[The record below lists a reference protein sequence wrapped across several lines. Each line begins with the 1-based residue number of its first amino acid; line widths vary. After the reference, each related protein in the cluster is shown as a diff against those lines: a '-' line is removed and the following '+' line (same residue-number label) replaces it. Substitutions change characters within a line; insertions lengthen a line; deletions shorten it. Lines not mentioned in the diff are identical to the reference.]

1 MGRIWMIAV
10 VCLLAWG
17 MVVQAQPVAPCS
29 AETVRG
35 YYGFEYEGVVF
46 MPLAPGGPPAPVP
59 VTLVGT
65 VSVDRGR
72 FLPGGRFIM
81 STPMGSQAVPI
92 TMGQMEVAPDCTG
105 TLVWRARFGGPD
117 APESAPAREQLMI
130 LDGGSKILSVMET
143 GALGPAAITGTIFRL
158 NSSGIPQGCRQAAYR
173 GTYTAIC
180 RGYQTVSGIEM
191 PLPIVGRVNATVR
204 GDGSITAGNAFQV
217 IGGVPVPATGQ
228 GGKVTVNEDCT
239 GLVETLVQM
248 PGMGTVKF
256 TLPSVFT
263 PDGKEI
269 YAVSDDAAVSCRG
282 HRVGN

>member
-1 MGRIWMIAV
+1 MIRIWMITV
-10 VCLLAWG
+10 VCLLAGG
-17 MVVQAQPVAPCS
+17 MIVQAQPVAPCN

-46 MPLAPGGPPAPVP
+46 MPLAPGAPPGPVP

-81 STPMGSQAVPI
+81 STPMGAQVVPI
-92 TMGQMEVAPDCTG
+92 TTGQMEVAPDCTG
-105 TLVWRARFGGPD
+105 TLTWRARFGGPD

-130 LDGGSKILSVMET
+130 LDGGRQILSVMES
-143 GALGPAAITGTIFRL
+143 GALGPVAVTGTIFRI
-158 NSSGIPQGCRQAAYR
+158 NSSGIAQGCSQTAYR
-173 GTYTAIC
+173 GNYTAIC
-180 RGYQTVSGIEM
+180 RGYQTVPGIEM
-191 PLPIVGRVNATVR
+191 PVPLVGRVNATVR
-204 GDGSITAGNAFQV
+204 GDGTITGGSAFQV
-217 IGGVPVPATGQ
+217 IGGVPVPAAGQ

-239 GLVETLVQM
+239 GVVETLVEM
-248 PGMGTVKF
+248 PGLGTTKF

-269 YAVSDDAAVSCRG
+269 YAVSDDAVVSCRG
-282 HRVGN
+282 RRVGN